1 MDKVITIKMPKELL
15 RLWLEALR
23 SGKYVQGK
31 GKLLRDGKY
40 CCLGVL
46 EHCTTGEVE
55 HVQYCDGSMDSHDYA
70 GLPSFAWLNAHKIRF
85 DGRYVGQ
92 QDVQPVQSPYL
103 PALDLS
109 AFTANDCGRYNF
121 KQIADAIEACA
132 EGT

>member
-1 MDKVITIKMPKELL
+1 MNKVITIKMPKELL

-55 HVQYCDGSMDSHDYA
+55 HLQHCDGVMDSHEYA
-70 GLPSFAWLNAHKIRF
+70 GLPSPDWLNAHKIRF
-85 DGRYVGQ
+85 NGRDGGL
-92 QDVQPVQSPYL
+92 DAEPMQSPYL

-109 AFTANDCGRYNF
+109 AFTANDCGRYSF